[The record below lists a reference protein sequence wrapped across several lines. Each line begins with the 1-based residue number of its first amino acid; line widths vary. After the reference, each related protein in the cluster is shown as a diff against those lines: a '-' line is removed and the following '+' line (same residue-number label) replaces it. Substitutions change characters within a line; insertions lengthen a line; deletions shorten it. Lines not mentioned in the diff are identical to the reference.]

1 MVIIFMIIYHLLYDL
16 KYMFGAYMPWFSAEK
31 WYPFQQLICWSFI
44 FLSGFSVNLSKNSFK
59 NSIRIIICAYILT
72 IITKIVTP
80 DFAIY
85 FGVLHLIGF
94 SMLLVSF
101 INKKID
107 YSLLYTLLSFSI
119 FFIFWKIGL
128 ERFSIF
134 YKLREYNLYPLGFYK
149 MGFSSSD
156 YFPLIPW
163 FFLFLTGYFIGNY
176 HKYKNKFFRK
186 IEINSGIIGKIGQKS
201 LLLYMAHQPIIY
213 GVLLIFKNLKL
224 I

>member
-1 MVIIFMIIYHLLYDL
+1 MDL
-16 KYMFGAYMPWFSAEK
+16 
-31 WYPFQQLICWSFI
+31 
-44 FLSGFSVNLSKNSFK
+44 
-59 NSIRIIICAYILT
+59 T
-72 IITKIVTP
+72 
-80 DFAIY
+80 
-85 FGVLHLIGF
+85 
-94 SMLLVSF
+94 
-101 INKKID
+101 
-107 YSLLYTLLSFSI
+107 LSFSI